1 MPSDKDAAHW
11 EAVEESTELLHE
23 EEFHKALEVLRDVI
37 KKDPQNPYA
46 YYFLGVAL
54 YEVGELE
61 AARDAYRAAL
71 TLAPQHLGARVH
83 LSHTLRE
90 LGDTR
95 GALKEA
101 IEALSQAPGDNDALY
116 AAGLGYLAR
125 GENVAAR
132 KYLEAFLETRPEF
145 ESATEVRGILA
156 SLPETRG
163 LE

>member
-1 MPSDKDAAHW
+1 MSSDAAHW
-11 EAVEESTELLHE
+11 DAVEEAGELLHE

-61 AARDAYRAAL
+61 AARDAYRASL
-71 TLAPQHLGARVH
+71 TLSPTYLGARLH

-101 IEALSQAPGDNDALY
+101 LQALSQAPGDNDVLY
-116 AAGLGYLAR
+116 AAGLAHLAR

-132 KYLEAFLETRPEF
+132 KYLEAFLATRPEF
-145 ESATEVRGILA
+145 ETATEVQGILA
-156 SLPETRG
+156 SLPEIG
-163 LE
+163 